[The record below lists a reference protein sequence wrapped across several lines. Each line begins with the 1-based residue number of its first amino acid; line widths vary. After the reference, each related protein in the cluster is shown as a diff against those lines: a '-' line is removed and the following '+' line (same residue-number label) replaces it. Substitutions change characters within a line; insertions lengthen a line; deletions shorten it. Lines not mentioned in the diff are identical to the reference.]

1 MYLEYCF
8 NVFILQVLFSTR
20 HIYDVDDTSMMMI
33 LVPFPADALM
43 MATSCLFPMMILVSF
58 HFPLD
63 ILMMMMTRLLFTRY
77 IDDGDNDGDDYDV
90 YLCMF
95 TVVFESTFDRHI
107 DDDDAL
113 MMMRQPRTDPSK
125 TC

>member
-1 MYLEYCF
+1 
-8 NVFILQVLFSTR
+8 
-20 HIYDVDDTSMMMI
+20 
-33 LVPFPADALM
+33 
-43 MATSCLFPMMILVSF
+43 
-58 HFPLD
+58 
-63 ILMMMMTRLLFTRY
+63 MMMMTRLLFTRY

-113 MMMRQPRTDPSK
+113 MMMRQPRTDPLQCLYNERGCSLANK
-125 TC
+125 VEQHH